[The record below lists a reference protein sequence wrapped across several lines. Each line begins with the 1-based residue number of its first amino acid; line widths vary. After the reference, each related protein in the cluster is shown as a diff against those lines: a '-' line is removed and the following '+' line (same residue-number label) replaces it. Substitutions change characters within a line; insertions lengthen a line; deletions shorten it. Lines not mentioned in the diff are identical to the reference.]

1 MKVDRMTID
10 PRTVVS
16 MNAFSNSSYNSVSV
30 VVQNE
35 KHIFPPTQ
43 YILYT
48 RAWLISILTLF
59 SKPEPSATHLV
70 CISQAR
76 STVITATSVS
86 YGKNGN
92 LTPYK
97 IETLEQIDT
106 QFVTIDYVHEMNVCS
121 KFVKIRS
128 RGTSGQRDEI

>member
-70 CISQAR
+70 CILA
-76 STVITATSVS
+76 
-86 YGKNGN
+86 Y
-92 LTPYK
+92 
-97 IETLEQIDT
+97 
-106 QFVTIDYVHEMNVCS
+106 TIDVIYFIDFCVGAIQFFS
-121 KFVKIRS
+121 LFLY
-128 RGTSGQRDEI
+128 